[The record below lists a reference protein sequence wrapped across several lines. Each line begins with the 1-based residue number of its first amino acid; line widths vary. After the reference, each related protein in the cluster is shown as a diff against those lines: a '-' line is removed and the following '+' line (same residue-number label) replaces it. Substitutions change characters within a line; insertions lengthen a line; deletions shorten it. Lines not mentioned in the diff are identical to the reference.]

1 MGIGI
6 CIACVP
12 KIVLEVA
19 KLPVQGK
26 FKQGL
31 KIMTEGSSNDVPED
45 IREKE
50 PHARIQLFCEVAN
63 IKISQARAQT
73 DKNKRGDLLLE
84 ANAVINKARLLD
96 ETDQMVH
103 ISDAYLSFAQVDY
116 CTSLM
121 LHVLE
126 QYDCPAIHHC

>member
-1 MGIGI
+1 
-6 CIACVP
+6 
-12 KIVLEVA
+12 
-19 KLPVQGK
+19 
-26 FKQGL
+26 
-31 KIMTEGSSNDVPED
+31 MTEGSSNDVPED

-84 ANAVINKARLLD
+84 ANTIINKARLLD

-103 ISDAYLSFAQVDY
+103 ISDAYLSFAQVDHRPSPMPQDLGTAWSANI
-116 CTSLM
+116 TS
-121 LHVLE
+121 
-126 QYDCPAIHHC
+126 DTSCPGTLLSSAR

>member
-1 MGIGI
+1 MLTAHHKYLAIRALVGLIG
-6 CIACVP
+6 CIACVYNA
-12 KIVLEVA
+12 LELA
-19 KLPVQGK
+19 MLLVQGK

-63 IKISQARAQT
+63 IKISQARALIDPKQ
-73 DKNKRGDLLLE
+73 RGILLLE
-84 ANAVINKARLLD
+84 ATETINKARLLD

-103 ISDAYLSFAQVDY
+103 ISDAYLQFAQV
-116 CTSLM
+116 
-121 LHVLE
+121 
-126 QYDCPAIHHC
+126 

>member
-1 MGIGI
+1 M
-6 CIACVP
+6 
-12 KIVLEVA
+12 L
-19 KLPVQGK
+19 LVQGK

-63 IKISQARAQT
+63 IKISQARALIDPKQ
-73 DKNKRGDLLLE
+73 RGILLLE
-84 ANAVINKARLLD
+84 ATETINKARLLD

-103 ISDAYLSFAQVDY
+103 ISDAYLQFAQV
-116 CTSLM
+116 
-121 LHVLE
+121 
-126 QYDCPAIHHC
+126 

>member
-1 MGIGI
+1 MTSAPWTLRHASHAFIEL
-6 CIACVP
+6 AT
-12 KIVLEVA
+12 L
-19 KLPVQGK
+19 LVQGK

-103 ISDAYLSFAQVDY
+103 ISDAYLSFAQVEI
-116 CTSLM
+116 CPFTKP
-121 LHVLE
+121 HILE
-126 QYDCPAIHHC
+126 QQHG